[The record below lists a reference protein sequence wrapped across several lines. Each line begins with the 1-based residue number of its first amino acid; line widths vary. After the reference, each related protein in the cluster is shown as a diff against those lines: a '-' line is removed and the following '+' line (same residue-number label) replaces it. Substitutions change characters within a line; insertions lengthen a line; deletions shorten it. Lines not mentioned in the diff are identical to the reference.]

1 VVRSL
6 TALRSSNGTVF
17 ASYADENGAVKM
29 LTFNTP
35 NGTFY
40 LEEPL
45 HRPNNVPRNFRQV
58 VYIYADTTR
67 RGDSYAI
74 ALGFAYQRVC
84 LNVLCTSYRYQWVP
98 YIVTEGRAGC
108 DFRGNWPYS
117 SAECVAGGRVI
128 WISWSIDRNGVVSV
142 YRDGVLQRNTRL
154 GQLSAALAWTPDGRM
169 YIASPGKFYD
179 NHNIYGYGSTY
190 VVFHDHYVPPIRITS
205 DTVRVSAP
213 LAYRWSLSGA
223 YNYTLTLSTAF
234 DRKLLRSTQLG
245 RTVYEVY
252 NVTYRGMM
260 NLTYNGRPAA
270 LDAFYG
276 WYYMVTSYTLPP
288 PPPPPAPV
296 IEYSG
301 SVSFCTPTIIKIGE
315 DQEHRELNK
324 GSNGY
329 SVQVVNY
336 AIMRMTGC
344 GYDYTY
350 RKTTYVR
357 TITANGN
364 IYQVTD
370 DRGNVCGFERA
381 ESDDD
386 GVVRCKENKQ
396 SG

>member
-45 HRPNNVPRNFRQV
+45 HRPNSVPEGFRQV

-74 ALGFAYQRVC
+74 ALGFVYQRI
-84 LNVLCTSYRYQWVP
+84 NNRYQWVP
-98 YIVTEGRAGC
+98 HIVTEGRARC
-108 DFRGNWPYS
+108 VFRGNWPYS
-117 SAECVAGGRVI
+117 NAECIAGGRVI

-142 YRDGVLQRNTRL
+142 YRGGVLQRNTRL

-169 YIASPGKFYD
+169 YAASPGYFYY
-179 NHNIYGYGSTY
+179 NYIIYYFNFGYGSIFT
-190 VVFHDHYVPPIRITS
+190 HYEPPIRITS

-223 YNYTLTLSTAF
+223 YNYTLTLSIAF

-252 NVTYRGMM
+252 NVTYRGVM
-260 NLTYNGRPAA
+260 NLTYSGKPAA

-276 WYYMVTSYTLPP
+276 WYYMVTTYTPP
-288 PPPPPAPV
+288 PPPPPSGGPPPV
-296 IEYSG
+296 ES
-301 SVSFCTPTIIKIGE
+301 SFCTPTIIKIGE

-324 GSNGY
+324 GSNSY

-350 RKTTYVR
+350 RVATYVR
-357 TITANGN
+357 TTTANGN

-370 DRGNVCGFERA
+370 DEGNVCGFGQARTC
-381 ESDDD
+381 DDS
-386 GVVRCKENKQ
+386 VVRCLCPGDER